1 MANGCALEGLIDIV
15 KNIIDI
21 ALLNVDIVKGIY
33 PLVDLQEI
41 QYNVVIQ
48 EHYALAEDEQE
59 EKATDLSEIASN
71 TRSRKS
77 YMKKWRPEL
86 TDEQINEE
94 LLQIAME
101 LNMFDTMAVNT
112 QVQTELDN
120 VSTQYE
126 VDKNTEDIET
136 EQKAEKQ
143 TAEKNSNSN
152 VEEI

>member
-1 MANGCALEGLIDIV
+1 MITWKPCLIDIV

-77 YMKKWRPEL
+77 YMK
-86 TDEQINEE
+86 NG
-94 LLQIAME
+94 
-101 LNMFDTMAVNT
+101 
-112 QVQTELDN
+112 VQ
-120 VSTQYE
+120 S
-126 VDKNTEDIET
+126 
-136 EQKAEKQ
+136 
-143 TAEKNSNSN
+143 
-152 VEEI
+152 

>member
-1 MANGCALEGLIDIV
+1 
-15 KNIIDI
+15 
-21 ALLNVDIVKGIY
+21 
-33 PLVDLQEI
+33 
-41 QYNVVIQ
+41 
-48 EHYALAEDEQE
+48 
-59 EKATDLSEIASN
+59 
-71 TRSRKS
+71 
-77 YMKKWRPEL
+77 MKKWRTEL

-126 VDKNTEDIET
+126 VDKNTEDVET
-136 EQKAEKQ
+136 EQKAEKLTVKTEQ
-143 TAEKNSNSN
+143 DNKSD